1 MGVPVMAVAEY
12 IALAGLTMNIL
23 VAVVGLTW
31 GVAKIRDTVRDE
43 IEQHREKFDGDLHQ
57 LRLNTGEIGAALR
70 QKITEVELFN
80 RDTFMRRDSF
90 YEVMKGYGADM
101 RSHLDKIEQRLER
114 MESKID
120 STKK

>member
-1 MGVPVMAVAEY
+1 MGVLLMAMAEY
-12 IALAGLTMNIL
+12 IALAGLTLNIL

-31 GVAKIRDTVRDE
+31 GVAAIKTAVRDE
-43 IEQHREKFDGDLHQ
+43 IASHREKIDIEIEK

-70 QKITEVELFN
+70 QKITEVELYS

-90 YEVMKGYGADM
+90 YESLKGYGADM
-101 RSHLDKIEQRLER
+101 RSQFDKIEQRLER

-120 STKK
+120 SKS

>member
-1 MGVPVMAVAEY
+1 MGKGTIMALSEY
-12 IALAGLTMNIL
+12 IALAGLTLNIL

-31 GVAKIRDTVRDE
+31 FVSKIRETVRDE
-43 IEQHREKFDGDLHQ
+43 IATHREKFDGELHS
-57 LRLNTGEIGAALR
+57 LRLNTGEIAAALR

-90 YEVMKGYGADM
+90 YEAMKGYGADI
-101 RSHLDKIEQRLER
+101 RDQFGKVEQRLER

-120 STKK
+120 SKA